1 MIIQAVCFKDSKYTY
16 DYQAGP
22 NIHMRKEERDQKNP
36 ITSIS
41 DFQIWKNSHVKFNNY
56 VGAWLAQSGGCV
68 TLATG
73 VPGWLSREGVWLL
86 ISGLWVQAPCWV

>member
-1 MIIQAVCFKDSKYTY
+1 MTIQAECFKDSKYMY

-41 DFQIWKNSHVKFNNY
+41 EFQIRKNSHVKFNNY
-56 VGAWLAQSGGCV
+56 VRAWLAQSEECV
-68 TLATG
+68 TLDLRVVSSSPVLGT
-73 VPGWLSREGVWLL
+73 E
-86 ISGLWVQAPCWV
+86 ITQNF

>member
-1 MIIQAVCFKDSKYTY
+1 MFKDSKYTY

-41 DFQIWKNSHVKFNNY
+41 EFQIWKNSHVKFNNY
-56 VGAWLAQSGGCV
+56 VGAWLAQSEACV
-68 TLATG
+68 TLDIR
-73 VPGWLSREGVWLL
+73 VVSSRPVLGIE
-86 ISGLWVQAPCWV
+86 ITQNI